1 MNKIVRASAFL
12 LLAISLSGC
21 FYGPRYHH
29 RHWYGPYGGHPGY
42 WR

>member
-12 LLAISLSGC
+12 LLAVSLSGC
-21 FYGPRYHH
+21 FYGPRYH
-29 RHWYGPYGGHPGY
+29 RHWYPAYRGHPGY